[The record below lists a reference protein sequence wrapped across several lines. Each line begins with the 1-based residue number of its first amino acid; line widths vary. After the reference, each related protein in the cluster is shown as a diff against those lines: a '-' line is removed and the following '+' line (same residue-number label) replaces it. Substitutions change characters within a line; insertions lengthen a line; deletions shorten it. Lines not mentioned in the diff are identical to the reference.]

1 MNINYFAF
9 LSFIKKM
16 SLNSGN
22 NSSVI
27 FCKSFSLLFIYKIH
41 YIYQTNLIKLIY
53 FIILNYEI
61 HLLIHFWKYLIHQI
75 YLLIYYICPLLH

>member
-1 MNINYFAF
+1 MNINNFAF

-27 FCKSFSLLFIYKIH
+27 FCKSFSLLFLY
-41 YIYQTNLIKLIY
+41 NLL
-53 FIILNYEI
+53 
-61 HLLIHFWKYLIHQI
+61 
-75 YLLIYYICPLLH
+75 YLLNKFDKFNLFYYP